1 MVTWV
6 ASRFEERLARA
17 LHKKM
22 VTSVRVDS
30 KNDSPARIVYME
42 QVNKNGDFGASRT
55 HNLFLRTELLYPL
68 SYEATV
74 CYNYIMNLLKK
85 KDVKKTE
92 QEKVEERREE
102 VLAKGRKFKYPLQ
115 WTRHR
120 IVINTILISVI
131 VLAMIIVGG
140 WLALYRLNMT
150 DDLLFRITEIFPLP
164 VATVDSENVRFSDY
178 LMFYRSSMTSIERQ
192 SGSQFDESSFN
203 ELRNEYKLSALSE
216 AEKYTYALKLA
227 KELNIDVT
235 QEEVS
240 TEFNRHLKVGGIDRS
255 EEAFTK
261 IIESNFGLTKSEYER
276 MLYLTLVKAKVEMEI
291 DKNANNIAKQVESIL
306 AESGNDYHSAAER
319 LDGQIIY
326 EETGGLV
333 DSKNIDGGRATEAMK
348 LEPGQSSGR
357 FVSMNGDGFYFVKL
371 INKTETEVNFVSI
384 KVPFTKFDSNFAALR
399 EEGKI
404 EEYIQIVPD
413 EQN

>member
-1 MVTWV
+1 
-6 ASRFEERLARA
+6 
-17 LHKKM
+17 
-22 VTSVRVDS
+22 
-30 KNDSPARIVYME
+30 ME
-42 QVNKNGDFGASRT
+42 KSNKNGDFGASRT

-85 KDVKKTE
+85 KDAKKTE

-120 IVINTILISVI
+120 IVINTILISII
-131 VLAMIIVGG
+131 VLAMIVVGG

-240 TEFNRHLKVGGIDRS
+240 AEFNRHLKVGGIDRS

-371 INKTETEVNFVSI
+371 INKTETEVNFGSI
-384 KVPFTKFDSNFAALR
+384 KVPFTKFDSNFATLR

-404 EEYIQIVPD
+404 QEYIQIIPD